1 MEIIALSILVVLL
14 VFAIYF
20 VTNIFINP
28 DGAMVVNQTN
38 PEKDIY
44 KLVVYKPLD
53 NIPSKKILFLKVVID
68 NTPITIPDE
77 DDLA

>member
-1 MEIIALSILVVLL
+1 MERRDIYGNYC
-14 VFAIYF
+14 FIYF
-20 VTNIFINP
+20 GTNIFINP